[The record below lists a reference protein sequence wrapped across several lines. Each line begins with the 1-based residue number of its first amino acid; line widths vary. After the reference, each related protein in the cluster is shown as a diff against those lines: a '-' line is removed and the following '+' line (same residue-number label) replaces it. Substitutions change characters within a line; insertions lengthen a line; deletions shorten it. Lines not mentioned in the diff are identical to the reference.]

1 MFYGINPHA
10 KIELDTS
17 LFQTLIQNGLSE
29 TSQEKVIPLLE
40 KGLRLYLGEYL
51 PERRYDD
58 WCISKRE
65 SMLVYFLRGAEK
77 MAQFMVRKEEYDK
90 AIYWCERILKH
101 DRTWEEAYRL
111 LMYCYYRKNNR
122 PQAMK
127 WYRKCKVVLEEELG
141 VSPLEPTKQMYD
153 MIIESEKYMNQIK
166 QP

>member
-127 WYRKCKVVLEEELG
+127 WYQKCMTVLEEELG
-141 VSPLEPTKQMYD
+141 VSPLEPTKQMHE
-153 MIIESEKYMNQIK
+153 MIIESEKYRNLIG
-166 QP
+166 

>member
-1 MFYGINPHA
+1 MFYGLNPHA
-10 KIELDTS
+10 VIELDTTH
-17 LFQTLIQNGLSE
+17 FQTWILDGLNESDH
-29 TSQEKVIPLLE
+29 EKVINSFR
-40 KGLRLYLGEYL
+40 KRLKLYQGEYL

-77 MAQFMVRKEEYDK
+77 MAQLMVRKENYEH
-90 AIYWCERILKH
+90 AIYWCEKIIER

-111 LMYCYYRKNNR
+111 FMYCYYRKNNR

-127 WYRKCKVVLEEELG
+127 WYQKCTDGIRGRVG
-141 VSPLEPTKQMYD
+141 SYPLEPTKHMYE
-153 MIIESEKYMNQIK
+153 MIIESEKYINQIE